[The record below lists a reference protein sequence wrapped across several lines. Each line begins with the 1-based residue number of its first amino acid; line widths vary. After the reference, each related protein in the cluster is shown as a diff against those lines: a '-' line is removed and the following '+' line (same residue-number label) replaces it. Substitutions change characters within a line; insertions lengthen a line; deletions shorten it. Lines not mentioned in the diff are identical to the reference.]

1 MILVVVEG
9 GGDGFQVV
17 VVGCEV
23 GGCCGC
29 FFFSFVFFCYGF
41 DFGMVGYLVLIVVV
55 SFISGGGGWW
65 CNFFFLGVILVVT
78 NWGLWLSFGGKWLWV
93 FWRGREGRSMKKRRE
108 KHTFFILFDREVYI
122 IFIIFK

>member
-1 MILVVVEG
+1 MDSRWWRWVVRLVAVVV
-9 GGDGFQVV
+9 D
-17 VVGCEV
+17 
-23 GGCCGC
+23 
-29 FFFSFVFFCYGF
+29 FFFLLFFCYGF

-108 KHTFFILFDREVYI
+108 KHIFFILFDREVYI